1 MENLAAE
8 LIRLNPEKQPKAEEL
23 MENQVNGFQFLVKM
37 INRESDE
44 PCMAQLFITQ
54 TLIPRV

>member
-8 LIRLNPEKQPKAEEL
+8 LIRLNPEKQPNAEEL
-23 MENQVNGFQFLVKM
+23 MEYQVNGFQFLGKM

-44 PCMAQLFITQ
+44 PC
-54 TLIPRV
+54 